1 MKFREI
7 TIPYGKSH
15 VNVSIPCSN
24 LIWEKGPK
32 SGSSDPNCIDRA
44 LENPVNSLK
53 IQDLARGRNNALII
67 IDDKTRNTP
76 TDIILPKVINQL
88 KTAGIQDNKI
98 VILIALGTHNEMT
111 KGEIIEKCGRDIFDK
126 YRILQHDYNNYEN
139 LSYYGRVDLEIPI
152 WINKIYLESDI
163 KIAIGKIIPHVD
175 VVWSGGA
182 KIIVP
187 GICGKETV
195 EKFHLASTKNKDKL
209 KGKVDNIVR
218 KAMEDIAGRTGLD
231 FILNVIVDENQNL
244 IDAVAGNFV
253 HAHRKGVEIA
263 EKIFT
268 VDKNTQKADL
278 ILISSYPADEDF
290 WQAGKAVSAAVPL
303 VKEGGDLV
311 LVSPCYKGF
320 SPDHPVL
327 IESLIKGL
335 EATEKAISEKKTPDI
350 AGAAIAIDVLKII
363 NKNNICL
370 YSRDLDE
377 DLLNRINFQ
386 KINNLQEYI
395 DNYIMQ
401 NPDCKIG
408 VIYSGTEIMVI

>member
-175 VVWSGGA
+175 VVWSG
-182 KIIVP
+182 
-187 GICGKETV
+187 
-195 EKFHLASTKNKDKL
+195 D
-209 KGKVDNIVR
+209 R
-218 KAMEDIAGRTGLD
+218 KS
-231 FILNVIVDENQNL
+231 VV
-244 IDAVAGNFV
+244 
-253 HAHRKGVEIA
+253 
-263 EKIFT
+263 
-268 VDKNTQKADL
+268 
-278 ILISSYPADEDF
+278 
-290 WQAGKAVSAAVPL
+290 
-303 VKEGGDLV
+303 
-311 LVSPCYKGF
+311 
-320 SPDHPVL
+320 
-327 IESLIKGL
+327 
-335 EATEKAISEKKTPDI
+335 
-350 AGAAIAIDVLKII
+350 
-363 NKNNICL
+363 
-370 YSRDLDE
+370 
-377 DLLNRINFQ
+377 
-386 KINNLQEYI
+386 
-395 DNYIMQ
+395 
-401 NPDCKIG
+401 
-408 VIYSGTEIMVI
+408 